1 MRSAPVV
8 RGDDQPSSAGEVFAN
23 RRVGPANGGRREA
36 ITHDFAAVAFYIA
49 GGVRIQQRQVWTL
62 DAGDALIVPPG
73 EPHRLVSSH
82 NPEMWCLGFC
92 VPCVA
97 ADMAP
102 GFFEIFERVRDGVS
116 PVVRIPE
123 GRHAF
128 LLSLF
133 QELNRTTLGDVGG
146 AVVRRS
152 LLTLMLHEVA
162 SAVGPAPTAARG
174 SVVHEALRFIERHCL
189 ERLTL
194 DDVAGAVN
202 RTPSYITT
210 ALKRATGRS
219 AVAWMTAG
227 RMAEARRRL
236 RHSDEQVDVIA
247 ERVGYADPTH
257 FIRMFRRAHG
267 VTPARWRM
275 LQRRASYASAPEP
288 TSSSVSG

>member
-1 MRSAPVV
+1 MPPAPVIQV
-8 RGDDQPSSAGEVFAN
+8 DDQSGHAREIFAN

-49 GGVRIQQRQVWTL
+49 GRARIQQRDVWTL
-62 DAGDALIVPPG
+62 DAGDTLIVPPG

-97 ADMAP
+97 PDMAA
-102 GFFEIFERVRDGVS
+102 GFFDLFERVRDGMS
-116 PVVRIPE
+116 PVVRIPAE
-123 GRHAF
+123 RHRF

-133 QELNRTTLGDVGG
+133 QELNRAPLDDVD
-146 AVVRRS
+146 AVAVRRS
-152 LLTLMLHEVA
+152 LLTLILHEVVTA
-162 SAVGPAPTAARG
+162 AGPVPAAARG

-194 DDVAGAVN
+194 EDVATAVN
-202 RTPSYITT
+202 RTPAYVTT

-219 AVAWMTAG
+219 AVTWMTAG

-236 RHSDEQVDVIA
+236 MHSDEHVDVIA

-267 VTPARWRM
+267 VTPARWRA
-275 LQRRASYASAPEP
+275 LQQAGELRERA
-288 TSSSVSG
+288 